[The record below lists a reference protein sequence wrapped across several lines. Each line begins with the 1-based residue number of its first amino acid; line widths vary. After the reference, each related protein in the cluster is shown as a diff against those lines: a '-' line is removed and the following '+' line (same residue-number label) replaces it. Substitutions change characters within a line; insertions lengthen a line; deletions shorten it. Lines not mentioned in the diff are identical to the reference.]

1 MSETPPIAA
10 RRVIEAILWDFGG
23 VFTTSPFEAFNR
35 FEAERGL
42 PENFIRA
49 VNSTNAHDNA
59 WARFE
64 SAEIDVD
71 EFDEAFRHEAE
82 ALGHGVGGK
91 DVLTLLAGEFR
102 PRMARVLAECGRHY
116 KLGCITNNMKNLP
129 SRTATTAPSDLER
142 AARTAAILD
151 RFDVVV
157 ESSVEGVRKPDPRIY
172 RIACERLGVAP
183 ENAVFLDDLGIN
195 LKPAR
200 AMGMITIKVVTEDQ
214 AIADLE
220 RATGLRFP

>member
-1 MSETPPIAA
+1 M
-10 RRVIEAILWDFGG
+10 IEAVLWDFGG

-35 FEAERGL
+35 FEVARAL
-42 PENFIRA
+42 PENFIRT
-49 VNSTNAHDNA
+49 VNSTNLHDNA

-64 SAEIDVD
+64 SSEIDVD
-71 EFDEAFRHEAE
+71 EFDEAFRREAE
-82 ALGHGVGGK
+82 ALGHSVRGK

-102 PRMARVLAECGRHY
+102 PRMAGVLTECKRHY
-116 KLGCITNNMKNLP
+116 KVGCITNNMKNRP
-129 SRTATTAPSDLER
+129 TQAAPAPNQERATRTASILEQ
-142 AARTAAILD
+142 
-151 RFDVVV
+151 FDVVV
-157 ESSVEGVRKPDPRIY
+157 ESSVEGIRKPDPRIY
-172 RIACERLGVAP
+172 RLACDRLGVAP

-220 RATGLRFP
+220 QATGLKFP